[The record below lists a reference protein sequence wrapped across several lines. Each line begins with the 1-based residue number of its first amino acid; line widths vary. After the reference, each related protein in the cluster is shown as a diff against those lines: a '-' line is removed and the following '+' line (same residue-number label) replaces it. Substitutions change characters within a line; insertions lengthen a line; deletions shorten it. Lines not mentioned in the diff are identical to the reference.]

1 MLKVHEIFQ
10 TIQGEGYDTGV
21 PVIFIRLYGCNLKCS
36 YCDQDQS
43 GVTPR
48 EVTVG
53 DIVGYLDKCNTNAIK
68 NICITGGEP
77 LMQEDTNFL
86 IDILV
91 EYGYNVS
98 VETNGAILLRENRED
113 RERKFKYVMDLKTPS
128 SGMEKMNCLENL
140 NRLTSQDEIKC
151 VVADDTDLI
160 YVKEVL
166 LNAHN
171 CSAKILISP
180 MFDENDKPVIDG
192 KTLCKTILNDPFLVM
207 KNVRVQLQIHKILGF
222 K

>member
-1 MLKVHEIFQ
+1 MLKVHEIFE
-10 TIQGEGYDTGV
+10 TIQGEGYDTGI
-21 PVIFIRLYGCNLKCS
+21 PVIFIRLFGCNLKCP

-43 GVTPR
+43 DVTPR

-53 DIVGYLDKCNTNAIK
+53 DIIEYLDKCNTNAIK

-77 LMQEDTNFL
+77 LMQEDINFL

-98 VETNGAILLRENRED
+98 VETNGSILLREIRKD

-128 SGMEKMNCLENL
+128 SNMEKMNCLENL

-151 VVADDTDLI
+151 VVANDIDLI

-166 LNAHN
+166 VNAPN

-180 MFDENDKPVIDG
+180 MFDKNDKPVIDG
-192 KTLCKTILNDPFLVM
+192 KTLCKTILNDPFLVR